1 MEKLIEAR
9 KIISEADKQI
19 AELFEKRMNAVKQV
33 AEYKK
38 ERGLPIFDSARE
50 DEVIR
55 NSMSYIADED
65 IKELYLPFI
74 KGVIDISKDYQ
85 QKLMSE

>member
-38 ERGLPIFDSARE
+38 ERGLPVFD
-50 DEVIR
+50 
-55 NSMSYIADED
+55 
-65 IKELYLPFI
+65 
-74 KGVIDISKDYQ
+74 
-85 QKLMSE
+85 